1 MLNVLPDRP
10 YDIMFDKEVSNL
22 AYEYWEQRGCPTE
35 SSQEDWFRAVG
46 HVKREQKRHMRLVE
60 NL

>member
-1 MLNVLPDRP
+1 MLNALPDRP

-35 SSQEDWFRAVG
+35 ASQEDWSRAVG
-46 HVKREQKRHMRLVE
+46 HVKRE
-60 NL
+60 